1 MILVLD
7 TSFSGDTILLIF
19 PDGTGPALL
28 TCMIGGI
35 PLNRV
40 HELNFEP
47 GEIRFNVTK
56 SRALAML
63 SDEPTQSYLDKIE
76 EGKVKLKALRENED
90 SILNVS
96 EQRYEEERQRL
107 QAEIDAKDKLKEENR
122 LAALAKE
129 KERRTNSRMVAQV
142 NEKEKKRQ
150 IDDEKEMKQNQDTTK
165 EGSNIVGE
173 SAAVIGGIGAIIA
186 STLLGG
192 NSDQVDID
200 EEVLIMESN
209 SNQTDELIEVNETL
223 PEKSMS
229 NERGSPLFEDLFA
242 EDVVDNPDK
251 TEAEKAVKESAQKLR
266 ETSFD
271 SKVSDVRPKESSVRE
286 VTVDDYVETYSDGSD
301 AWLQMIQEV
310 IVDQED
316 DGNANYE

>member
-1 MILVLD
+1 MENNIKQD
-7 TSFSGDTILLIF
+7 QDTI
-19 PDGTGPALL
+19 
-28 TCMIGGI
+28 
-35 PLNRV
+35 
-40 HELNFEP
+40 
-47 GEIRFNVTK
+47 
-56 SRALAML
+56 
-63 SDEPTQSYLDKIE
+63 
-76 EGKVKLKALRENED
+76 
-90 SILNVS
+90 
-96 EQRYEEERQRL
+96 
-107 QAEIDAKDKLKEENR
+107 
-122 LAALAKE
+122 
-129 KERRTNSRMVAQV
+129 KERRSYV
-142 NEKEKKRQ
+142 
-150 IDDEKEMKQNQDTTK
+150 
-165 EGSNIVGE
+165 SE

-229 NERGSPLFEDLFA
+229 NERDSPLFEDLFA